1 MFRRIIS
8 AVLCVFICA
17 AVFSACGMR
26 GSSVPSEYV
35 SGCTALLNEK
45 YGYEFDVDKNQT
57 SVSDGVMSAVVTPK
71 YAFDIPCTVT
81 YDVENEKLLGDT
93 FSDVIAGK
101 SFMSAFSS
109 PMSHV
114 HLDGSVLCYAKTDN
128 QKSYSD
134 YSSSADYITDTNAAC
149 SVYII
154 LRQGQ
159 LDELGEEK
167 LKQNLDYV
175 FNLAS
180 GDIPVDF
187 DAYVLLSDADDLD
200 KVRNDLCISICKG
213 EDLPDWFYTKHL
225 DRK

>member
-1 MFRRIIS
+1 MFRRIICV
-8 AVLCVFICA
+8 ALCIFTCVVA
-17 AVFSACGMR
+17 LSACGTK
-26 GSSVPSEYV
+26 GSSVPSEYI
-35 SGCTALLNEK
+35 SGCTVLLNEK
-45 YGYEFDVDKNQT
+45 YGYEFDVDKSQT

-71 YAFDIPCTVT
+71 YSFDIPCTVT
-81 YDVENEKLLGDT
+81 YDVENERLIGDT
-93 FSDVIAGK
+93 FSDVVVGK
-101 SFMSAFSS
+101 SFMNIFSA

-134 YSSSADYITDTNAAC
+134 YSSSIDYINDTNAVC
-149 SVYII
+149 SAYII

-175 FNLAS
+175 FNLVS
-180 GDIPVDF
+180 NDIPVDF
-187 DAYVLLSDADDLD
+187 DVYVLLSDADDLD
-200 KVRNDLCISICKG
+200 KARNELCISICKG
-213 EDLPDWFYTKHL
+213 EALSDWFYNKHL